1 MKTEG
6 RKFAKCP
13 RPDEVQHCLMVHR
26 EVLENPALE
35 LRRFDLRECQFTKG
49 KTALIKWGGR
59 SEEIV

>member
-1 MKTEG
+1 MKSEG

-35 LRRFDLRECQFTKG
+35 LRRFALRECQFTKG
-49 KTALIKWGGR
+49 KNCPYKVGR
-59 SEEIV
+59 EK